1 MLFNSLQF
9 AFFFF
14 IIVTLYFTVPHRFR
28 WLLLLIG
35 SYFFYMCWNWK
46 YIGLIII
53 STLIDYYAG
62 MRMAAMPDK
71 KRRQKYL
78 ILSLV
83 ANLGLLFIFK
93 YFNFFSASANSVFS
107 FVGLS
112 LHIPYLH
119 VLLPV
124 GISFYTFQTL
134 SYSIDVYRGK
144 IEHERHLGKFALYVS
159 FFPQLVAGPIERASR
174 LLPQFNRI
182 NHFNAERA
190 ASGLRLMLWGLFK
203 KIVVANRLAL
213 YVNAVYGNAEMHNG
227 LTLLIATWMFS
238 IQVYCDFSGYS
249 DIAIGAARV
258 LGYDLMKNFN
268 RPFFAKTIN
277 EFWARWH
284 ISLTTWF
291 RDYLYYPLGG
301 NRKGVPRQIVNLFIV
316 FVLSGM
322 WHGAAWTFFFW
333 AILHWSWAV
342 ASRFT
347 LPARDRLLQR
357 LKVPG
362 NFIAAVRMFNT
373 FQLFSIANIFFRAGS
388 LGKASF
394 IVSQIFSFSWGKLFV
409 PQLDQFTYALV
420 AIFAVFMVEVA
431 LEKYSLLQKF
441 VARPR
446 SIRWAAYL
454 GVMLIMLIMGVF
466 DESQFIYFQF

>member
-9 AFFFF
+9 AFFFI
-14 IIVTLYFTVPHRFR
+14 IIVALYFSMPPRFR
-28 WLLLLIG
+28 WVLLLAG

-53 STLIDYYAG
+53 STLIDYFAG
-62 MRMAAMPDK
+62 MRMAATPEK
-71 KRRQKYL
+71 SRRLKYL

-83 ANLGLLFIFK
+83 TNLGLLFIFK
-93 YFNFFSASANSVFS
+93 YFNFFSSSVNSVFS

-112 LHIPYLH
+112 FHIPYLH

-134 SYSIDVYRGK
+134 SYSIDVYRGDM
-144 IEHERHLGKFALYVS
+144 EHERHLGKFALYVS

-174 LLPQFNRI
+174 LLPQFHRN
-182 NHFNAERA
+182 NHFDAERA

-213 YVNAVYGNAEMHNG
+213 YVDAVYGNADMHNG

-258 LGYDLMKNFN
+258 MGYDLMRNFN

-301 NRKGVPRQIVNLFIV
+301 NRKGKPRQIVNLFIV
-316 FVLSGM
+316 FILSGM

-342 ASRFT
+342 ASRYT
-347 LPARDRLLQR
+347 LPLRDRLIKR

-362 NFIAAVRMFNT
+362 NMVAVVRMFNT
-373 FQLFSIANIFFRAGS
+373 FQLFSFANIFFRAGS
-388 LGKASF
+388 LSKAAF
-394 IVSQIFSFSWGKLFV
+394 IASQICSFSWGKLFV
-409 PQLDQFTYALV
+409 PELDQFTYALFGIIV
-420 AIFAVFMVEVA
+420 VSVVDVA
-431 LEKYSLLQKF
+431 LEKYSIVQKF
-441 VARPR
+441 TSRPR
-446 SIRWAAYL
+446 AVRWAAYL
-454 GVMLIMLIMGVF
+454 AVILIMLTIGVF